1 MNKQDVLGLSSM
13 PLQSPTYP
21 TGPYKFF
28 NRQYLIVHYRTDPA
42 RIRAMLPEP
51 LMPDGDTVSV
61 QWLDLPDGQGFGAY
75 SAALQAIPCT
85 FNGEKCNFLTQM
97 YVDNCPPLAGG
108 REIWGYPMKY
118 GIATLKTESDTLTGH
133 LSYAQQTVATGTMVY
148 KHTGPSDLGEVAK
161 SLARTQVTLKLI
173 PDIDGSAAI
182 AQLVGI
188 NFTDITVK
196 GAWTGRARVELTP
209 SVNCPMADLPV
220 LEQLGGLHLVTDM
233 TLPYGRVLHD
243 YLAEHGDKA
252 RPPVGDG
259 GQQDVSRGVDDKM
272 TATN

>member
-1 MNKQDVLGLSSM
+1 MNKQDVLKLSSM

-28 NRQYLIVHYRTDPA
+28 NRQYMIIRYRTDPTQ
-42 RIRAMLPEP
+42 IKKMLPEP
-51 LMPDGDTVSV
+51 LEPDGDVVSV
-61 QWLDLPDGQGFGAY
+61 QWLDLPDGEGFGAY
-75 SAALQAIPCT
+75 SAALQAIPCM
-85 FNGEKCNFLTQM
+85 FEGEKCNFLTQM

-118 GIATLKTESDTLTGH
+118 GCATLETASDTLTGV
-133 LSYAQQTVATGTMVY
+133 LTYAGQRVASGTMVY
-148 KHTGPSDLGEVAK
+148 KHDGPSDLSEMEALLK
-161 SLARTQVTLKLI
+161 RTQVTLKLI

-188 NFTDITVK
+188 SFADIVVK
-196 GAWTGRARVELTP
+196 GAWTGRARLELTQA
-209 SVNCPMADLPV
+209 VNCPMADLPV
-220 LEQLGGLHLVTDM
+220 LEQIGGIHLVTDM

-243 YLAEHGDKA
+243 YLAHDSDKA
-252 RPPVGDG
+252 RPPVRSS
-259 GQQDVSRGVDDKM
+259 GQHDVSGGGDVM